1 MKTFQLQELQAAAKM
16 FVLPLVAFVLFLGIW
31 DYSASRIQTSLGQ
44 VPGPAEVWQQAANLV
59 DEHRAEREKE
69 VAFYERQEKRN
80 QAKLAENPDA
90 RVRIRPYT
98 GKPTFFDQ
106 IVTSLLT
113 VFSGFLLASI
123 IAVPVG
129 IISGLSTS
137 VYQAINPLVQI
148 FKPVSPLAWL
158 PIVTMIV
165 SAMYVSDDPMFSKS
179 YLTSAITVTLCCLW
193 PTLINTAVG
202 VSSMDRDLVNVGKV
216 LRLGWFTTVWKI
228 ALPSAMPMIFTGLR
242 LSLGIGWM
250 VLIAAEM
257 LAQNPGLGK
266 FVWDEFQNG
275 SSNSLGRIMVAVFT
289 IGFIGFLLDLGM
301 LMLQRRVSLDKDAV
315 MRYPRLNT
323 EVHIRR

>member
-275 SSNSLGRIMVAVFT
+275 SSNSLARIMVAVLV
-289 IGFIGFLLDLGM
+289 IGFIGFLLDRAM
-301 LMLQRRVSLDKDAV
+301 LSLQRTFSWDKTAV
-315 MRYPRLNT
+315 LR
-323 EVHIRR
+323 